1 MAKIAFFPAPQPS
14 PINTVSLRAIGATS
28 PEPPQWLVKGILPR
42 TGVAL
47 LSGQYAAGKT
57 FVGVDLCLSLVFD
70 REFLGRRV
78 RPGGVLWI
86 AAEGGG
92 EIDSR
97 VEAARAGKFQDGHAG
112 EIPFF
117 VAEPPAGLSQ
127 HNIIIWLEHAV
138 AEASWEA
145 AGKFGADL
153 RLVVIDT
160 LAACFNIAD
169 ENDNA
174 EAARL
179 MKELARVGNASDV
192 LVMPIAHH
200 GKNAET
206 GVRGASAYGAG
217 ADAILSVLGVTDPL
231 SGKTSKRSLALTKSR
246 RGGTGSLGSFEVRNH
261 VLGLDEDGD
270 PMTAGYIEF
279 LESAGEAASQV
290 VVAKVKS
297 KIPRDFSEAFNEALA
312 ARGQDYRIPEGPT
325 VTAVNVTEVRNLFL
339 RRYITG
345 NPETKP
351 SAKYKAFA
359 RAIEAAK
366 NESMIAG
373 TSLSSNVELIWA
385 LRD

>member
-1 MAKIAFFPAPQPS
+1 MTAIAIFPAPKRS
-14 PINTVSLRAIGATS
+14 PVNTVSLRAIGATR
-28 PEPPQWLVKGILPR
+28 PEPPQWLVKRMLPR
-42 TGVAL
+42 SGVAL

-57 FVGVDLCLSLVFD
+57 FVGVDLSLSLVFG
-70 REFLGRRV
+70 REFLARRV
-78 RPGGVLWI
+78 RSGSVLWI

-117 VAEPPAGLSQ
+117 VTEPPAGLSQ
-127 HNIIIWLEHAV
+127 HNIITWLEHAV
-138 AEASWEA
+138 ADALWESA
-145 AGKFGADL
+145 EKFDADL

-160 LAACFNIAD
+160 LAACFNITD

-246 RGGTGSLGSFEVRNH
+246 RGGTGPLGSFEVQSY

-279 LESAGEAASQV
+279 SEGGGEATPQAV
-290 VVAKVKS
+290 VTKVKS
-297 KIPRDFSEAFNEALA
+297 KIPRDFTEAFNEALA
-312 ARGQDYRIPEGPT
+312 GHGKDYAIPEGPT
-325 VTAVNVTEVRNLFL
+325 VKAVNVAEVRNNFA

-345 NPETKP
+345 NPENTT
-351 SAKYKAFA
+351 SAKQKAFT
-359 RAIEAAK
+359 RALATAK
-366 NESMIAG
+366 SEGMIG
-373 TSLSSNVELIWA
+373 GVSLSQNVELIWA

>member
-1 MAKIAFFPAPQPS
+1 MAKIAIFPAPQPS
-14 PINTVSLRAIGATS
+14 PINTVLLRAIGATS
-28 PEPPQWLVKGILPR
+28 PEPPQWLVKGMLPR
-42 TGVAL
+42 SGVAL

-57 FVGVDLCLSLVFD
+57 FVGADLCLSVVFD

-78 RPGGVLWI
+78 RSGGVLWI

-97 VEAARAGKFQDGHAG
+97 VEAARAGKFRDGHAG

-127 HNIIIWLEHAV
+127 HNIITWLEHAV
-138 AEASWEA
+138 AEASWVA
-145 AGKFGADL
+145 AEKFGADL

-160 LAACFNIAD
+160 LAACFNITD

-200 GKNAET
+200 GKTAET

-246 RGGTGSLGSFEVRNH
+246 RGGTGSLGSFEVQSY

-270 PMTAGYIEF
+270 PMTAGYVEF
-279 LESAGEAASQV
+279 VESREKAAPQQPT
-290 VVAKVKS
+290 KPKS
-297 KIPRDFSEAFNEALA
+297 KVPRDFTEAFNEALA
-312 ARGQDYRIPEGPT
+312 SHGQDHKIPEGPT
-325 VTAVNVTEVRNLFL
+325 VKAVSVTEVRNNFM

-345 NPETKP
+345 NPEKTD
-351 SAKYKAFA
+351 SAKYKAFERALDAA
-359 RAIEAAK
+359 RDE
-366 NESMIAG
+366 NMIAG
-373 TSLSSNVELIWA
+373 VSLSQNKSLVWPVLG
-385 LRD
+385 

>member
-1 MAKIAFFPAPQPS
+1 MAKITIFPAPQPS
-14 PINTVSLRAIGATS
+14 PINTVLLRAIGATS
-28 PEPPQWLVKGILPR
+28 PEPPQWLVKGMLPR
-42 TGVAL
+42 SGVAL

-57 FVGVDLCLSLVFD
+57 FVGADLCLSVVFD

-78 RPGGVLWI
+78 RSGAVLWI

-97 VEAARAGKFQDGHAG
+97 VEAARAGKFRDGHAG

-127 HNIIIWLEHAV
+127 HNIITWLEHAV

-145 AGKFGADL
+145 TDKLGADL

-160 LAACFNIAD
+160 LAACFNITD

-179 MKELARVGNASDV
+179 MKELARVGNAGDV

-231 SGKTSKRSLALTKSR
+231 SGKISKRSLALTKSR
-246 RGGTGSLGSFEVRNH
+246 RGGTGPLGAFEVRSH

-270 PMTAGYIEF
+270 PITAGYVAFAEGA
-279 LESAGEAASQV
+279 EEAAPQAM
-290 VVAKVKS
+290 AKPKS
-297 KIPRDFSEAFNEALA
+297 KVPRDFTDALNEALSDH
-312 ARGQDYRIPEGPT
+312 GKDYAIPNGPT
-325 VTAVNVTEVRNLFL
+325 VKAVNVTEVRNNFA

-345 NPETKP
+345 NPENTT
-351 SAKYKAFA
+351 SAKLKAFT
-359 RAIEAAK
+359 RALTAAK
-366 NESMIAG
+366 GEGMIG
-373 TSLSSNVELIWA
+373 GVSLSQNVELIWA

>member
-1 MAKIAFFPAPQPS
+1 MAKIAIFPAPQPS
-14 PINTVSLRAIGATS
+14 PVNTVSLRAIGATS

-42 TGVAL
+42 TGIAL

-57 FVGVDLCLSLVFD
+57 FVGADLCLSLVFD
-70 REFLGRRV
+70 QEFLGRRV

-112 EIPFF
+112 QIPFF
-117 VAEPPAGLSQ
+117 VSEPPAGLSQ

-138 AEASWEA
+138 AEASWECADKFA
-145 AGKFGADL
+145 ANL

-179 MKELARVGNASDV
+179 MKELARVGNANDV

-217 ADAILSVLGVTDPL
+217 ADAILSVLGVTDV

-246 RGGTGSLGSFEVRNH
+246 RGGTGSLGSFEVRSH

-279 LESAGEAASQV
+279 SDDAGEATPQA

-297 KIPRDFSEAFNEALA
+297 KIPRDFTESFNEALA
-312 ARGQDYRIPEGPT
+312 SYGQDYKIPEGPT
-325 VTAVNVTEVRNLFL
+325 VKAVSVTEVRNNFM

-345 NPETKP
+345 NPEKTD
-351 SAKYKAFA
+351 SAKYKAFDRALDAA
-359 RAIEAAK
+359 RDE
-366 NESMIAG
+366 NMIAG
-373 TSLSSNVELIWA
+373 ASLSQNKSLIWPV
-385 LRD
+385 LG

>member
-1 MAKIAFFPAPQPS
+1 MAKIAIFAAPQPS
-14 PINTVSLRAIGATS
+14 PINTVSLRAIGGTS

-57 FVGVDLCLSLVFD
+57 FVGADLCLSLVFD

-78 RPGGVLWI
+78 RSGGVLWI

-97 VEAARAGKFQDGHAG
+97 VEAAREGKFQDGHAG
-112 EIPFF
+112 AIPFF

-127 HNIIIWLEHAV
+127 HNIIIWLENAV
-138 AEASWEA
+138 AEASWECA
-145 AGKFGADL
+145 DKFGTNL

-160 LAACFNIAD
+160 LAACFNITD

-179 MKELARVGNASDV
+179 MKELARVGNAGGV

-231 SGKTSKRSLALTKSR
+231 SGRTSKRSLALTKSR
-246 RGGTGSLGSFEVRNH
+246 RGGTGSLGSFEVRSH

-279 LESAGEAASQV
+279 LESREEAAPQQP
-290 VVAKVKS
+290 AKPKS
-297 KIPRDFSEAFNEALA
+297 KVPRDFTEAFDEALSDH
-312 ARGQDYRIPEGPT
+312 GKDYAIPNGPT
-325 VTAVNVTEVRNLFL
+325 VNAVHVTEVRNNFM
-339 RRYITG
+339 RRYING
-345 NPETKP
+345 NPEKTD
-351 SAKYKAFA
+351 SAKYKAFERALDTA
-359 RAIEAAK
+359 RGEG
-366 NESMIAG
+366 MISG
-373 TSLSSNVELIWA
+373 VSLSRNNALIWSI
-385 LRD
+385 RE

>member
-1 MAKIAFFPAPQPS
+1 MAKIVIFPAPQPS
-14 PINTVSLRAIGATS
+14 PVNTVSLRAIGATW

-42 TGVAL
+42 TGIAL

-57 FVGVDLCLSLVFD
+57 FVGADLCLSLVFD

-97 VEAARAGKFQDGHAG
+97 VEAARAGKFRDGHAG

-127 HNIIIWLEHAV
+127 HNIIIWLENAV
-138 AEASWEA
+138 AEASWECA
-145 AGKFGADL
+145 DKFGTNL

-160 LAACFNIAD
+160 LAACFNITD

-179 MKELARVGNASDV
+179 MKELARVGNAGDV

-246 RGGTGSLGSFEVRNH
+246 RGGTGSLGSFEVRSH
-261 VLGLDEDGD
+261 MLGLDEDGD
-270 PMTAGYIEF
+270 PMTAGYVEFVEGIE
-279 LESAGEAASQV
+279 EAAPQQP
-290 VVAKVKS
+290 KKPKS
-297 KIPRDFSEAFNEALA
+297 KVPRDFIEAFNEALSNH
-312 ARGQDYRIPEGPT
+312 GKDYAIPNGPT
-325 VTAVNVTEVRNLFL
+325 VKAVHVTEVRNNFA
-339 RRYITG
+339 RRYVTG
-345 NPETKP
+345 NPENST
-351 SAKYKAFA
+351 SAKNKAFT
-359 RAIEAAK
+359 RALIAAK
-366 NESMIAG
+366 GERMIG
-373 TSLSSNVELIWA
+373 GVSLSQNVELIWSV
-385 LRD
+385 RE